1 MMPTHRFIAAVVA
14 AATAWVGAIA
24 QAQPTDSALVDA
36 LRAGGF
42 NIYFRHAQT
51 NWSQTDAIDVVED
64 TRSCDGAKVRQ
75 LSDEGRAASVQVG
88 ESIRALGVPVGAV
101 LASPYC
107 RTMETAT
114 LMGVGAVEA
123 TDDLMNLRAARFVGG
138 RDAVI
143 DRAKALLAATPAE
156 GTNTI
161 LVAHG
166 NVARNATPVYP
177 DEAEGVVFRP
187 DGSGGF
193 EVVTRIS
200 PARWRELAQQF
211 AAQ

>member
-1 MMPTHRFIAAVVA
+1 MAVWIKLARALAVVLATCIAAVAHA
-14 AATAWVGAIA
+14 A
-24 QAQPTDSALVDA
+24 PTDADLVDA

-51 NWSQTDAIDVVED
+51 DWSQADNIDTVED
-64 TRSCDGAKVRQ
+64 TKRCDGAMVRQ
-75 LSDEGRAASVQVG
+75 LSDEGRAASVRVG
-88 ESIRALGVPVGAV
+88 ETIRALGIPVGEV

-114 LMGVGAVEA
+114 LMDVGEVRA
-123 TDDLMNLRAARFVGG
+123 TDDLMNLRSARFVGG

-143 DRAKALLAATPAE
+143 ERARALLASAPAE

-177 DEAEGVVFRP
+177 GEAEGVVFRP
-187 DGSGGF
+187 DGAGGF
-193 EVVTRIS
+193 EVFARIT
-200 PARWRELAQQF
+200 PARWGELARSFGGQ
-211 AAQ
+211 